1 MTTKKAKKKPQ
12 AFHSE
17 RARLITLFKAL
28 GVVEMLALDIVME
41 SQAYES
47 PEETTSKRANL
58 IVREIDAALNI
69 VAEMIREGE

>member
-17 RARLITLFKAL
+17 RVRLITLFKAL

-41 SQAYES
+41 SQVYES

-58 IVREIDAALNI
+58 IVREIDTALNI